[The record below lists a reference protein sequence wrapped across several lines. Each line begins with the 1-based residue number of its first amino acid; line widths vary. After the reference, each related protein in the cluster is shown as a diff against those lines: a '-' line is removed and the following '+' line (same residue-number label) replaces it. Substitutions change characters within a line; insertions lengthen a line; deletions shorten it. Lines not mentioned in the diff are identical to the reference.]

1 MQDERTAES
10 LESAKTEYERRE
22 EESRQKYVPRPKS
35 QVVLAWI
42 LLIIVILG
50 VINLCYIQITGA

>member
-1 MQDERTAES
+1 MQNERTTES

-22 EESRQKYVPRPKS
+22 EESKQKYVPRPKS

>member
-1 MQDERTAES
+1 MQNERTTES

>member
-1 MQDERTAES
+1 MQDERTTES

-50 VINLCYIQITGA
+50 IINLCYIQITGA

>member
-1 MQDERTAES
+1 MQDERTTES
-10 LESAKTEYERRE
+10 LESAKNEYERRE

-42 LLIIVILG
+42 LLIIVVLG
-50 VINLCYIQITGA
+50 IINLCYIQITGA